1 MKIVQINSVCGVG
14 STGRIAIDIAEAS
27 EKRGHICYIAYGH
40 GNTTYP
46 LSYKIGNK
54 LGHLFHNVVFTRLL
68 GLHGYGSVLTTYRFT
83 KWLDQIRPDVIHIHN
98 IHANYLNYRILFNHI
113 IKRDIPVVF
122 TLHDCFNFTGKC
134 THYTAAGCKKWQAEC
149 GHCPIYR
156 STGVPSMIFDHSTR
170 IFHEKKALYAQIP
183 HFHVVA
189 ISQWLKAEAEKS
201 ILAGNGHVVDYIYN
215 WVDHDTFRPASDEEK
230 MALSKE
236 YELRADRK
244 YLISV
249 SQEWDKNT
257 IRYQDAKK
265 LSEMLP
271 EKYSLILVGRLA
283 KGTVSPKGVI
293 HIPYISDRH
302 SLSIVFSIAE
312 AYVHFSIEDTF
323 GLVIAEA
330 MACGTIPISYNSTA
344 CAEVP
349 GGFGIVVEPRDV
361 AGIIHALPLLDEKK
375 RYSCEMVEYVKTNY
389 DKRTNTNKY
398 VDIYESFL
406 NNGYNNE

>member
-14 STGRIAIDIAEAS
+14 STARIAVDIAETS
-27 EKRGHICYIAYGH
+27 EKRGHTCYIAYGH
-40 GNTTYP
+40 GSTSYP
-46 LSYKIGNK
+46 RSYKIGNK
-54 LGHLFHNVVFTRLL
+54 IEHLFHNAVFTRLL
-68 GLHGYGSVLTTYRFT
+68 GLHGYGSVFTTYRFT
-83 KWLDQIRPDVIHIHN
+83 RWLDKIRPDVIHIHN
-98 IHANYLNYRILFNHI
+98 IHANYLNYSILFNYI

-134 THYTAAGCKKWQAEC
+134 THYTAAGCKKWQSKC

-156 STGVPSMIFDHSTR
+156 RTGVPSMLFDHSTC
-170 IFHEKKALYAQIP
+170 IFHEKKTLYAQISK
-183 HFHVVA
+183 FHVVA

-201 ILAGNGHVVDYIYN
+201 IMAGNGHIVDYIYN
-215 WVDHDTFRPASDEEK
+215 WVDHDTFHPAPEK
-230 MALSKE
+230 EINALSKK
-236 YELRADRK
+236 YKLRADRK

-257 IRYQDAKK
+257 IRFQDAKQ
-265 LSEMLP
+265 LSEKLP
-271 EKYSLILVGRLA
+271 ENYSLILVGRLA
-283 KGTVSPKGVI
+283 MGTVIPEGVI

-302 SLSIVFSIAE
+302 SLSIVFSFAE

-330 MACGTIPISYNSTA
+330 MACGTIPITYNSTA

-361 AGIIHALPLLDEKK
+361 VGIINSLPLLEEKK
-375 RYSCEMVEYVKTNY
+375 KHSSEMIEYVKNNY
-389 DKRTNTNKY
+389 DKCTNTNKY
-398 VDIYESFL
+398 VDVYESFL
-406 NNGYNNE
+406 NHGNNNE